1 MLCAISIP
9 RPLLDLFW
17 TWPFFLQRYP
27 KMLLSKI
34 SLLSMTGENDGG
46 DRGNWRLCQVYQFS
60 FPAPSPTLALT
71 LVIWGTGEFVALSV
85 SCVMEW
91 NISLA
96 IFLATKCVLC
106 LEAIFSVFCPLSK
119 LLDGGRPFSFLIRST
134 GPRPLVLNRAG
145 LASAAAIESD
155 CWAGDL
161 LGGNGICRPRLNRAG
176 LHLFGVMCCYRA
188 EELWH
193 VSHLV
198 SRRVKWQICSIS
210 KGRCN

>member
-1 MLCAISIP
+1 VFVSSVSVFLPCPFSDFSSYP
-9 RPLLDLFW
+9 RHF
-17 TWPFFLQRYP
+17 
-27 KMLLSKI
+27 
-34 SLLSMTGENDGG
+34 
-46 DRGNWRLCQVYQFS
+46 
-60 FPAPSPTLALT
+60 
-71 LVIWGTGEFVALSV
+71 WGTGEFVALSV

-106 LEAIFSVFCPLSK
+106 LEAIFSIFCPLGK

-145 LASAAAIESD
+145 LASTAAIEPD
-155 CWAGDL
+155 CWAGDRWV
-161 LGGNGICRPRLNRAG
+161 GVVFCRPWLNRAG

-193 VSHLV
+193 VSHPV
-198 SRRVKWQICSIS
+198 SRGVKRQTCHPP